1 MSDEIWFNLF
11 KARENEIG
19 IIYENNT
26 LVVEEDFTFKAGVPY
41 KLTLSKKTAD
51 SGKQYIS
58 IRAIVNQWAIENNEK
73 FSHLKGVTDSIKEQ
87 EEDTKQL
94 PDDEIDF

>member
-87 EEDTKQL
+87 KEDTKQL